1 MNDFIKEHGGTIV
14 QNQKDC
20 NFVITKN
27 IHKVR
32 IALKDEIP
40 WFDPTNDSLKLIET
54 ANGVFSEDC
63 LIDYFVKIKSEV
75 PFVGRE
81 FKNSSNVCYIN
92 ALLNGLM
99 SLNCY
104 REKVYEG
111 FCKCNLCKFLK
122 CTKNLDT
129 NPMREYAAKLNGER
143 FEKYEQEDVTELLLT
158 LIPPCK
164 VLEKLIKLQE
174 NKIFTCT
181 VCKQVSNKLQNGNL
195 TKIVHFNANFSI
207 ESISDMVERESKDKI
222 EKVCYNCEQ
231 NNK

>member
-1 MNDFIKEHGGTIV
+1 MAGKNFPCDKCNVSFRNKWLFKTHKTLVHNESKMKSNNIQNLNDNEIIESKRNVSSNKKVECPLKKSDQLKGYKIHIDTNYKKMNDFIKEHGGTIV

-75 PFVGRE
+75 PFVGRK

-99 SLNCY
+99 SLQ
-104 REKVYEG
+104 REG
-111 FCKCNLCKFLK
+111 
-122 CTKNLDT
+122 
-129 NPMREYAAKLNGER
+129 
-143 FEKYEQEDVTELLLT
+143 
-158 LIPPCK
+158 I
-164 VLEKLIKLQE
+164 
-174 NKIFTCT
+174 
-181 VCKQVSNKLQNGNL
+181 
-195 TKIVHFNANFSI
+195 
-207 ESISDMVERESKDKI
+207 
-222 EKVCYNCEQ
+222 
-231 NNK
+231 